1 MGFQNFGLDYS
12 NLDEEYSMT
21 KRLKVNS
28 PYDGHLISE
37 IDLDDADRI
46 ESVLETAYQL
56 AKDHDKILPVP
67 RRIEIL
73 EKTADLVHAKAEE
86 FARQSA
92 EEGGKPLMD
101 SRIELARA
109 IQGIRE
115 AAQSIRQLTGH
126 EIPMNLTASS
136 MNRMAL
142 TIREPIGVVAAI
154 SAFNHPFNLIVHQV
168 IPAVAVGC
176 PAIVKPARSTPLSCL
191 NLVKCLYEAGLPE
204 EWCQAVI
211 CESSLAEKLVT
222 DPRVAFF
229 SFIGS
234 GEVGWKLRS
243 RLAPGTRCALEH
255 GGAAPVIVDHD
266 ADLKDALPLLAKGGF
281 YHAGQVC
288 VSVQKVFVHE
298 KIVDKFSKQLVKL
311 AEKLVVGDPTDE
323 KTEVGPLI
331 QENEVDRIDQWVK
344 EAKKKGAKILT
355 GGKKIGT
362 TCYAPTVILNPSDKA
377 MVSTHEIFGPVIN
390 IYSFKDRIE
399 AIERANLTPF
409 SFQAA
414 VFTQSIDTAL
424 DTAKRI
430 NAATVMINDHTAFR
444 VDWMPFG
451 GRKASGLGVGGI
463 LPTMMEMTEEKLLVF
478 RSKLI

>member
-1 MGFQNFGLDYS
+1 
-12 NLDEEYSMT
+12 MT

-28 PYDGHLISE
+28 PYDGHLITE
-37 IDLDDADRI
+37 IDLHDADQV
-46 ESVLETAYQL
+46 ESALETAFQL
-56 AKDHDKILPVP
+56 AKDYDKTLPAHQ
-67 RRIEIL
+67 RIEIL
-73 EKTADLVHAKAEE
+73 EKTADLVQAKAEE
-86 FARQSA
+86 FAHQAA
-92 EEGGKPLMD
+92 EEGGKPLVD

-109 IQGIRE
+109 VQGIRE
-115 AAQSIRQLTGH
+115 AAQSVNQLTGH

-176 PAIVKPARSTPLSCL
+176 PVIVKPARATPLSCL
-191 NLVKCLYEAGLPE
+191 NLVQCLYEAGLPR
-204 EWCQAVI
+204 EWCQAVV
-211 CESSLAEKLVT
+211 CESSIAEKMVT
-222 DPRVAFF
+222 DARVAFF

-234 GEVGWKLRS
+234 GAVGWKLRS
-243 RLAPGTRCALEH
+243 KLAPGTRCALEH

-266 ADLKDALPLLAKGGF
+266 ADLEDTLPLLAKGGF

-298 KIVDKFSKQLVKL
+298 SIVDAFAKGLVEL
-311 AEKLVVGDPTDE
+311 AEKLVVGDPLDE

-331 QENEVDRIDQWVK
+331 QEKEVDRVDQWVK
-344 EAKKKGAKILT
+344 EAQDEGAKILT
-355 GGKKIGT
+355 GGKKIGA
-362 TCYAPTVILNPSDKA
+362 TCYAPTVILNPSDKTN
-377 MVSTHEIFGPVIN
+377 VSAYEIFGPVVN
-390 IYSFKDRIE
+390 IYSFKDRLE
-399 AIERANLTPF
+399 AIARANLTPF

-414 VFTQSIDTAL
+414 VITRNVDTAL
-424 DTAKRI
+424 DTAKRL

-463 LPTMMEMTEEKLLVF
+463 LPTMMEMTEEKMLLF

>member
-1 MGFQNFGLDYS
+1 
-12 NLDEEYSMT
+12 MT

-28 PYDGHLISE
+28 PYDGHLITE
-37 IDLDDADRI
+37 IDLHDADQV
-46 ESVLETAYQL
+46 ESALETAYQL
-56 AKDHDKILPVP
+56 AKDYDKTLPAHQ
-67 RRIEIL
+67 RIEIL
-73 EKTADLVHAKAEE
+73 EKTADLVQAKAEE
-86 FARQSA
+86 FAHQAA
-92 EEGGKPLMD
+92 EEGGKPLVD

-109 IQGIRE
+109 VQGIRE
-115 AAQSIRQLTGH
+115 AAQSVNQLTGH

-176 PAIVKPARSTPLSCL
+176 PVIVKPARATPLSCL
-191 NLVKCLYEAGLPE
+191 NLVQCLYEAGLPR
-204 EWCQAVI
+204 EWCQAVV
-211 CESSLAEKLVT
+211 CESSIAEKMVT
-222 DPRVAFF
+222 DARVAFF

-234 GEVGWKLRS
+234 GAVGWKLRS
-243 RLAPGTRCALEH
+243 KLAPGTRCALEH

-266 ADLKDALPLLAKGGF
+266 ADLEDTLPLLAKGGF

-298 KIVDKFSKQLVKL
+298 SIVDAFAKGLVEL
-311 AEKLVVGDPTDE
+311 AEKLVVGDPLDE

-331 QENEVDRIDQWVK
+331 QEKEVARVDQWVK
-344 EAKKKGAKILT
+344 EAQDEGAKILA
-355 GGKKIGT
+355 GGKKIGA
-362 TCYAPTVILNPSDKA
+362 TCYAPTVILNPSDKTN
-377 MVSTHEIFGPVIN
+377 VSAYEIFGPVVN
-390 IYSFKDRIE
+390 IYSFKDRLE
-399 AIERANLTPF
+399 AIARANLTPF

-414 VFTQSIDTAL
+414 VITRNVDTAL
-424 DTAKRI
+424 DTAKRL

-463 LPTMMEMTEEKLLVF
+463 LPTMMEMTEEKMLLF